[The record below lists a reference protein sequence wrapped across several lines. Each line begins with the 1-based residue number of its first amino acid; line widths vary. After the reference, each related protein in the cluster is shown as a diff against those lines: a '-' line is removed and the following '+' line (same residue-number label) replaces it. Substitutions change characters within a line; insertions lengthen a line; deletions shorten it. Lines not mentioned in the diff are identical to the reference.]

1 VHRTQTVA
9 ARLLHGRVGAAIA
22 TKALT
27 NAEALQLRAAL
38 TEDARD
44 ALYSGILTIG
54 EAAQGLDRRLFT
66 WATVKLYY
74 SVFYLTRAMLEFG
87 GAGLIYVGK
96 TPYLWKAVAGERPE
110 KRSGTTHAAVL
121 EAFEQVVPG
130 SLLLSQLIGADSPF
144 AWLMARREAA
154 NYKVARF
161 TEPSAPAHFRNVDR
175 FGVRRL
181 LSDYIGDDLH
191 LFTFDPDHAML
202 AFPIETMKLALDALK
217 NAVKSA
223 GASALVAEDA
233 TYLASQCFDRNGRIA
248 DFQRLIAA

>member
-1 VHRTQTVA
+1 MHRAQTVA
-9 ARLLHGRVGAAIA
+9 SGLLHGRVGAAIA
-22 TKALT
+22 TRALT
-27 NAEALQLRAAL
+27 KAEALQLRAAF
-38 TEDARD
+38 TQDASD
-44 ALYSGILTIG
+44 ALYSGILSIG

-74 SVFYLTRAMLEFG
+74 SVFYITRAMLGFG
-87 GAGLIYVGK
+87 GAGLIYVGR
-96 TPYLWKAVAGERPE
+96 TPYLWKSVAGERPE

-121 EAFEQVVPG
+121 EAFEELMPG
-130 SLLLSQLIGADSPF
+130 SLLLSQSIGADTPF

-154 NYKVARF
+154 NYKIARF
-161 TEPSAPAHFRNVDR
+161 TEPGAPAHFRNVDR

-202 AFPIETMKLALDALK
+202 AYPIETMRLALDALK
-217 NAVKSA
+217 SAVKGGGVA
-223 GASALVAEDA
+223 PLVAEDA

-248 DFQRLIAA
+248 DFHRLLAA

>member
-1 VHRTQTVA
+1 M
-9 ARLLHGRVGAAIA
+9 GAAIA

-27 NAEALQLRAAL
+27 STDAQQLRAAL
-38 TEDARD
+38 SQDASD

-87 GAGLIYVGK
+87 GASLIYVGR
-96 TPYLWKAVAGERPE
+96 TPYLWKAVVGERPE
-110 KRSGTTHAAVL
+110 KRSGNTHAVVL
-121 EAFEQVVPG
+121 EAFEQLVPG
-130 SLLLSQLIGADSPF
+130 SLLLSQTIGADTPF

-161 TEPSAPAHFRNVDR
+161 SEPSAPAHFRNIER

-181 LSDYIGDDLH
+181 LGDYIGDNLH
-191 LFTFDPDHAML
+191 MFAFDPDHAML
-202 AFPIETMKLALDALK
+202 AYPIETMKLALGMLKTAVNSADA
-217 NAVKSA
+217 A
-223 GASALVAEDA
+223 ALAAEDV

-248 DFQRLIAA
+248 EFQRLIAA